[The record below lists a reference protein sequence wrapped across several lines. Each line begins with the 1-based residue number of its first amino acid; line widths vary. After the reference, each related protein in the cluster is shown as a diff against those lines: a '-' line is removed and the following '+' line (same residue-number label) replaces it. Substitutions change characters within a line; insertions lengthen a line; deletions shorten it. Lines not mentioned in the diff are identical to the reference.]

1 MRSCVLTITALTLA
15 AGLCRTLPARAA
27 RAAQSASM
35 PSAAAT
41 RSIAAA
47 AGKITATP
55 ASERTG
61 ERASEG
67 EPASEITS
75 EMATT
80 WRGMR
85 KAEVDSPGFATA
97 RSRLTELIAKVPR
110 SARAAAATALMD
122 RYAPDNVNAA
132 AIAMFGRD
140 PFDIAEIRR
149 IVLNTRRSPLQRVL
163 VRTYYILC
171 RKEYRNCQVG
181 SVGRV
186 GLLNLLTEH
195 LKALAGGKI
204 GYGEQRLLIH
214 LCSSMLSRYAG
225 RGGEVAGQGGGPAAN
240 FIGAMRTYA
249 ASAAKSDALA
259 AAIRGWLGLIDAPV
273 KTFSSPRDAIR
284 VLGHWDSLARLEASA
299 HLARIMA
306 SKAKVRD
313 EVWSLLADIRDETRA
328 AAAMTFARAGGVE
341 TDKVVD
347 QLVRMLLADRGVV
360 VQSAAAVA
368 LSARADQA
376 GRAIQPLLDAFTPA
390 SPQSA
395 RPGRRRWRSPR
406 TKRTDSILR
415 ALASLAGQATRPQ
428 RAEMVRLAVEKLD
441 IAPRGALALLK
452 GLGPAANGAVADV
465 LAYRNR
471 ADRDERH
478 YIDRH
483 VLPAIRLGGLSPV
496 GW

>member
-15 AGLCRTLPARAA
+15 AGLCRALPA

-35 PSAAAT
+35 PGAAAT
-41 RSIAAA
+41 RPIAAA
-47 AGKITATP
+47 SHPAGKITAKP
-55 ASERTG
+55 ASER
-61 ERASEG
+61 ASK
-67 EPASEITS
+67 PASEITS
-75 EMATT
+75 EMAAT
-80 WRGMR
+80 WREMR
-85 KAEVDSPGFATA
+85 KAEVDSPGFAAA
-97 RSRLTELIAKVPR
+97 RSRLAELIAQVPR

-149 IVLNTRRSPLQRVL
+149 IVLNARRSPPQRVL

-181 SVGRV
+181 PAGRA
-186 GLLNLLTEH
+186 GLLNLLGEH
-195 LKALAGGKI
+195 LEALAGGKT

-225 RGGEVAGQGGGPAAN
+225 QGGGPVAN

-249 ASAAKSDALA
+249 ASAGKSDALA
-259 AAIRGWLGLIDAPV
+259 AAIRGWLELIDAPV
-273 KTFSSPRDAIR
+273 RTFSSPRDAIR
-284 VLGHWDSLARLEASA
+284 VLGHWDGLARLEASA

-376 GRAIQPLLDAFTPA
+376 SRAIRPLLDAFTPA

-395 RPGRRRWRSPR
+395 RPARRRWHGPR

-415 ALASLAGQATRPQ
+415 VLASLAGQATRPQ

-452 GLGPAANGAVADV
+452 GLGPAANGALADV
-465 LAYRNR
+465 LAYRAR

-483 VLPAIRLGGLSPV
+483 VIPAIRLGGISPV
-496 GW
+496 GR